1 MADHM
6 LGLVTTNDG
15 EAAASDDYNAWYDNG
30 GEDDDVYDDDDDDY
44 YQREQSAFHL
54 SSPTSICGSLNTT
67 IRQGITLIW
76 ISAFCDENCCNNDYD
91 DF

>member
-1 MADHM
+1 MMITAPDM
-6 LGLVTTNDG
+6 IMV
-15 EAAASDDYNAWYDNG
+15 
-30 GEDDDVYDDDDDDY
+30 VVDDDDDD

-67 IRQGITLIW
+67 IRQGVTLIW
-76 ISAFCDENCCNNDYD
+76 IMMKNIALMIMMIWIALYGENYYVD